1 MIKNPNWQEATS
13 WLRTRGPFLESPE
26 KPFVKLLTAY
36 FGEPIFKRVFKVRK
50 RKITGVWRLNSS
62 PFLRYKGNC
71 DTRKWPVKFRDFRET
86 GPRGQNGIWTR
97 GNRMQTQRPKHC
109 TMPSRLSDSFFFFT
123 SISVS
128 FKLSC
133 VSQIAEVL
141 ATVQAHNRL
150 RYLEG
155 SGCKSPFSLNRE
167 LTKRGRRRLPGL
179 HLKIQVHVIH
189 ITAKLFH
196 VVSR

>member
-13 WLRTRGPFLESPE
+13 WL
-26 KPFVKLLTAY
+26 
-36 FGEPIFKRVFKVRK
+36 
-50 RKITGVWRLNSS
+50 
-62 PFLRYKGNC
+62 
-71 DTRKWPVKFRDFRET
+71 
-86 GPRGQNGIWTR
+86 
-97 GNRMQTQRPKHC
+97 
-109 TMPSRLSDSFFFFT
+109 SDSLFFFFFFFFT
-123 SISVS
+123 SISLS

-167 LTKRGRRRLPGL
+167 LTK
-179 HLKIQVHVIH
+179 
-189 ITAKLFH
+189 
-196 VVSR
+196 